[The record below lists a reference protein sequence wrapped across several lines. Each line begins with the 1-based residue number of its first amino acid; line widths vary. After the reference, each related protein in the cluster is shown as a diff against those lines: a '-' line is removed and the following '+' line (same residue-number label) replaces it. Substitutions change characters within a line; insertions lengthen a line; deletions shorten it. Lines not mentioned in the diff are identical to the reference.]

1 MSLFLDA
8 NVFVYAAG
16 APSPW
21 RAPCLGVL
29 RAVADGRLHATTSVE
44 VAQEVLHVLCRRGA
58 RAEGLAIV
66 RAMTG
71 LFPAM
76 LAVAPDDL
84 LAACEIVARHD
95 GMPVRDALHAATAL
109 RAGCDAIVSYD
120 LDFDRIDSVRRLTPE
135 AVTA

>member
-21 RAPCLGVL
+21 REPCLGVL

-76 LAVAPDDL
+76 LSVTPNEL
-84 LAACEIVARHD
+84 LAACELVARHD
-95 GMPVRDALHAATAL
+95 GLPVRDALHAVTAM
-109 RAGCDAIVSYD
+109 RAGCSDIVSYD
-120 LDFDRIDSVRRLTPE
+120 RDFDRIDGLRRLTPE
-135 AVTA
+135 SVSA